1 MASDIATSFL
11 GALQASL
18 SVLLTIGAGVLA
30 SRYNLLKEASGRDI
44 SKLCVRLML
53 PALLIVNVGEEVTLE
68 TAARY
73 LPVLSKFSWLA
84 KSDGDVSLW

>member
-18 SVLLTIGAGVLA
+18 SVLLTIGAGVVA

-53 PALLIVNVGEEVTLE
+53 PALLIVNVGEEVTVE

-73 LPVLSKFSWLA
+73 LPILSKSASAFLVCYA
-84 KSDGDVSLW
+84 YGD

>member
-18 SVLLTIGAGVLA
+18 SVLLTIGAGVIA

-53 PALLIVNVGEEVTLE
+53 PALLIVNVGEEVTIK
-68 TAARY
+68 TASRY
-73 LPVLSKFSWLA
+73 LPILSMYLYYYYYFLFRS
-84 KSDGDVSLW
+84 

>member
-18 SVLLTIGAGVLA
+18 SVLLTIGAGVIA

-53 PALLIVNVGEEVTLE
+53 PALLIVNVGEEVTIK

-73 LPVLSKFSWLA
+73 LPILSMYL
-84 KSDGDVSLW
+84 

>member
-18 SVLLTIGAGVLA
+18 SVLLTIGAGVVA

-53 PALLIVNVGEEVTLE
+53 PALLIVNVGEEVTVE

-73 LPVLSKFSWLA
+73 LPILSKSVHSCLI
-84 KSDGDVSLW
+84 

>member
-1 MASDIATSFL
+1 MPSDIATSFL

-53 PALLIVNVGEEVTLE
+53 PALLIVNVGEEVDLK
-68 TAARY
+68 TAPRY
-73 LPVLSKFSWLA
+73 LPVLSK
-84 KSDGDVSLW
+84 